1 MLVTSLLH
9 AHHDGDDDGVDG
21 DDDDDDGGDGGDF
34 ADDDNDFI
42 KTSIVSVSSVDVG
55 CDFDRKNMLHWL
67 VVWLQVV
74 VALYKNQHRRFV
86 ESDAPPVSLQGGAA
100 CVGREGQLH
109 QKNCTPGQGCT
120 LVHNSSGYLQ
130 CIRIKALQNM

>member
-55 CDFDRKNMLHWL
+55 CDFDIKNKLHL
-67 VVWLQVV
+67 LAV
-74 VALYKNQHRRFV
+74 
-86 ESDAPPVSLQGGAA
+86 
-100 CVGREGQLH
+100 
-109 QKNCTPGQGCT
+109 
-120 LVHNSSGYLQ
+120 
-130 CIRIKALQNM
+130 